1 MKRKRIFSTCGCV
14 LAMGMAISSV
24 SVQAAVYSNIQSSVT
39 KPQTQVGDGLF
50 DYCSDEV
57 KEFAKNFNKDEVFS
71 LAYRQDGETRIDVAT
86 FDADEIQAFFD
97 AMSSIKVKNVTTER
111 SSDCDDIFYF
121 TFADASAYR
130 ISFNGHHLEANG
142 LCYEISGDEDLWKLA
157 NALLKNGDDENDQ
170 IDNLETKNQ
179 DDVDNSGVINSEK
192 ETVGNTNSGKN
203 NPGIGG
209 IIGSVN
215 GKGMTTDET
224 GEEVGDASAA
234 VPYTL
239 TSIIDQETNETVA
252 RCYAPSDY
260 TIEHQIMWWGDGK
273 WQSPASPVQV
283 QIQASDS
290 NMMYQMAY
298 MSDVQYMY
306 DEMYAQ
312 QGLYEEGALFYNT
325 YPQLTPMYA
334 SGYADFIISSLVT
347 DTDITIEEEE
357 EVTAEQED
365 ILTELAQQCY
375 DEQQTAVQ
383 SGGLVAIDGVACT
396 ASDRTYSFMLDG
408 IDYRAKV
415 VTMTK
420 IIQFSMTQAAGYSD
434 TYYVWNAPY
443 TYIYMTPTAAFEK
456 GLDDFNLFMLN
467 TKVSDGFII
476 ASSNLSTQLIAQISN
491 GTQSTQTPG
500 DYFKSELE
508 KQPDTYDT
516 ESFCDYILS
525 QNAYET
531 ADGSTIKLP
540 NIYDYVYEG
549 DDGKI
554 YAGNTADQPAGST
567 RLYAK

>member
-14 LAMGMAISSV
+14 LAVGMAISSV
-24 SVQAAVYSNIQSSVT
+24 SVQAAVYSSIQSSVT
-39 KPQTQVGDGLF
+39 KPQTQAGDGLF

-142 LCYEISGDEDLWKLA
+142 LCYEISGDEELWKLA

-179 DDVDNSGVINSEK
+179 DDADNSGVINSEK

-215 GKGMTTDET
+215 GKGLTTDET

-347 DTDITIEEEE
+347 DTDITIEAEE

-365 ILTELAQQCY
+365 ILTELAQQSY

-420 IIQFSMTQAAGYSD
+420 IIQCSMTQAAGYSD

-491 GTQSTQTPG
+491 GTQSAQTPG
-500 DYFKSELE
+500 DYFKSEME

>member
-14 LAMGMAISSV
+14 LAVGMAISSV
-24 SVQAAVYSNIQSSVT
+24 SVQAAVYSSIQSSVT
-39 KPQTQVGDGLF
+39 KPQTQAGDGLF

-179 DDVDNSGVINSEK
+179 DDTDKSGVINSK
-192 ETVGNTNSGKN
+192 NGNEGAK

-209 IIGSVN
+209 IVGNIGN
-215 GKGMTTDET
+215 DAKNNNTN
-224 GEEVGDASAA
+224 GDAANSADPDA
-234 VPYTL
+234 VVSYTL
-239 TSIIDQETNETVA
+239 TSIVDQETNETVA

-283 QIQASDS
+283 QIQASSAD
-290 NMMYQMAY
+290 MMYQMAY
-298 MSDVQYMY
+298 MSNVVYTY
-306 DEMYAQ
+306 SESFAQ
-312 QGLYEEGALFYNT
+312 NGWYEPGSLYYNT
-325 YPQLTPMYA
+325 YVMLTPMYA

-347 DTDITIEEEE
+347 DTDITIEAEE
-357 EVTAEQED
+357 EVTAEQEEE
-365 ILTELAQQCY
+365 LNQLAQQAY
-375 DEQQTAVQ
+375 DYYN
-383 SGGLVAIDGVACT
+383 SDDNGLVNLDGVACT
-396 ASDRTYSFMLDG
+396 ASDRTYSFQLDG

-415 VTMTK
+415 VTMTC
-420 IIQFSMTQAAGYSD
+420 INQFTSKPEAGFSD
-434 TYYVWNAPY
+434 TYYTWSAPY
-443 TYIYMTPTAAFEK
+443 TYVYMTPTDVFEK
-456 GLDDFNLFMLN
+456 GLDSFDLFLLN
-467 TKVSDGFII
+467 TKVSDGFMI
-476 ASSNLSTQLIAQISN
+476 AANNLSTQLIAQISN
-491 GTQSTQTPG
+491 GTQSAQTPG

-508 KQPDTYDT
+508 KQPDTYDA

>member
-1 MKRKRIFSTCGCV
+1 MEGVFCMKRKRVFSTCGCV
-14 LAMGMAISSV
+14 LAMGMAISAV
-24 SVQAAVYSNIQSSVT
+24 SVQAAVYSSIQSSVT
-39 KPQTQVGDGLF
+39 KPQAQAGDGLF

-142 LCYEISGDEDLWKLA
+142 LCYEISGDEKLWKLA
-157 NALLKNGDDENDQ
+157 NALLKNGDDEDDQ

-179 DDVDNSGVINSEK
+179 DDTDKSGVINSK
-192 ETVGNTNSGKN
+192 NGNEGVK

-209 IIGSVN
+209 IVGNIGN
-215 GKGMTTDET
+215 DAKNNNTN
-224 GEEVGDASAA
+224 GDAANLADPDA
-234 VPYTL
+234 VVSYTL
-239 TSIIDQETNETVA
+239 TSIVDQETNETVA

-334 SGYADFIISSLVT
+334 SGYADL
-347 DTDITIEEEE
+347 
-357 EVTAEQED
+357 
-365 ILTELAQQCY
+365 
-375 DEQQTAVQ
+375 
-383 SGGLVAIDGVACT
+383 GV
-396 ASDRTYSFMLDG
+396 RT
-408 IDYRAKV
+408 
-415 VTMTK
+415 
-420 IIQFSMTQAAGYSD
+420 
-434 TYYVWNAPY
+434 
-443 TYIYMTPTAAFEK
+443 
-456 GLDDFNLFMLN
+456 
-467 TKVSDGFII
+467 
-476 ASSNLSTQLIAQISN
+476 LSWT
-491 GTQSTQTPG
+491 
-500 DYFKSELE
+500 
-508 KQPDTYDT
+508 
-516 ESFCDYILS
+516 
-525 QNAYET
+525 
-531 ADGSTIKLP
+531 
-540 NIYDYVYEG
+540 
-549 DDGKI
+549 
-554 YAGNTADQPAGST
+554 
-567 RLYAK
+567 

>member
-14 LAMGMAISSV
+14 LAVGMAISSV
-24 SVQAAVYSNIQSSVT
+24 SVQAAVYSSIQSSVT
-39 KPQTQVGDGLF
+39 KPQTQAGDGLF

-71 LAYRQDGETRIDVAT
+71 LACRQDGETRIDVAT

-179 DDVDNSGVINSEK
+179 DDTDKSGVINSK
-192 ETVGNTNSGKN
+192 NGNEGAK

-209 IIGSVN
+209 IVGNIGN
-215 GKGMTTDET
+215 DAKNNNTN
-224 GEEVGDASAA
+224 GDAANSADPDA
-234 VPYTL
+234 VVSYTL
-239 TSIIDQETNETVA
+239 TSIVDQETNETVA

-283 QIQASDS
+283 QIQASSAD
-290 NMMYQMAY
+290 MMYQMAY
-298 MSDVQYMY
+298 MSNVVYTY
-306 DEMYAQ
+306 SESYAQ
-312 QGLYEEGALFYNT
+312 NGWYEPGSLYYNT
-325 YPQLTPMYA
+325 YVMLTPMYA

-347 DTDITIEEEE
+347 NTDITIEAEE
-357 EVTAEQED
+357 EVTAEQEEE
-365 ILTELAQQCY
+365 LNRLAQQVY
-375 DEQQTAVQ
+375 DYN
-383 SGGLVAIDGVACT
+383 SDDNGLVNLDGVACT
-396 ASDRTYSFMLDG
+396 ASDRTYSFQLEG

-415 VTMTK
+415 VTMTC
-420 IIQFSMTQAAGYSD
+420 INQFTSKPGAGFSD
-434 TYYVWNAPY
+434 TYYTWSAPY
-443 TYIYMTPTAAFEK
+443 TYVYMTPTDAFEK
-456 GLDDFNLFMLN
+456 ELDSFDLFLLN
-467 TKVSDGFII
+467 TKVSDGFSI
-476 ASSNLSTQLIAQISN
+476 AVNNLSTQLIAQITN
-491 GTQSTQTPG
+491 GTQSAQSPD
-500 DYFKSELE
+500 DYFKSEMA
-508 KQPDTYDT
+508 KQPDTYDA

-531 ADGSTIKLP
+531 SDGSTIKLP

>member
-1 MKRKRIFSTCGCV
+1 MEGVFCMKRKRVFSTCGCV
-14 LAMGMAISSV
+14 LAMGMAISTV
-24 SVQAAVYSNIQSSVT
+24 SAQAAVYSSIQSSVT
-39 KPQTQVGDGLF
+39 KPQTQAGDGLF

-142 LCYEISGDEDLWKLA
+142 LCYEISGDEKLWKLA

-179 DDVDNSGVINSEK
+179 DDADNSGVINSEK

-334 SGYADFIISSLVT
+334 SGYADL
-347 DTDITIEEEE
+347 
-357 EVTAEQED
+357 
-365 ILTELAQQCY
+365 
-375 DEQQTAVQ
+375 
-383 SGGLVAIDGVACT
+383 GV
-396 ASDRTYSFMLDG
+396 RT
-408 IDYRAKV
+408 
-415 VTMTK
+415 
-420 IIQFSMTQAAGYSD
+420 
-434 TYYVWNAPY
+434 
-443 TYIYMTPTAAFEK
+443 
-456 GLDDFNLFMLN
+456 
-467 TKVSDGFII
+467 
-476 ASSNLSTQLIAQISN
+476 LSWT
-491 GTQSTQTPG
+491 
-500 DYFKSELE
+500 
-508 KQPDTYDT
+508 
-516 ESFCDYILS
+516 
-525 QNAYET
+525 
-531 ADGSTIKLP
+531 
-540 NIYDYVYEG
+540 
-549 DDGKI
+549 
-554 YAGNTADQPAGST
+554 
-567 RLYAK
+567 

>member
-142 LCYEISGDEDLWKLA
+142 LCYEISGDEKLWKLA
-157 NALLKNGDDENDQ
+157 NALLKNGDDEDDQ

-179 DDVDNSGVINSEK
+179 DDTDNSGVINSEK

-203 NPGIGG
+203 NPGISG

-224 GEEVGDASAA
+224 GEEVGDASAT

-347 DTDITIEEEE
+347 DTDITIEAEE

-383 SGGLVAIDGVACT
+383 SGGLVTIDGVACT

-420 IIQFSMTQAAGYSD
+420 IIQCSMTQAAGYSD

-491 GTQSTQTPG
+491 GTQSAQTPG
-500 DYFKSELE
+500 DYFKSEME

-531 ADGSTIKLP
+531 SDGSTIKLP

>member
-1 MKRKRIFSTCGCV
+1 MKRKRVFSTCGCV
-14 LAMGMAISSV
+14 LAMGMAISAV
-24 SVQAAVYSNIQSSVT
+24 SVQAAVYSSIQSSVT
-39 KPQTQVGDGLF
+39 KPQAQAGDGLF

-142 LCYEISGDEDLWKLA
+142 LCYEISGDEKLWKLA
-157 NALLKNGDDENDQ
+157 NALLKNGDDEDDQ

-179 DDVDNSGVINSEK
+179 DDTDNSGVINSK
-192 ETVGNTNSGKN
+192 NGNEGTK

-209 IIGSVN
+209 IVGNIGNDAKTSNTN
-215 GKGMTTDET
+215 GDSADLADP
-224 GEEVGDASAA
+224 DAVVS
-234 VPYTL
+234 YTL
-239 TSIIDQETNETVA
+239 TSIVDQETNETVA

-283 QIQASDS
+283 QIQASSAD
-290 NMMYQMAY
+290 MMYQMAY
-298 MSDVQYMY
+298 MSNVVYTY
-306 DEMYAQ
+306 SESFAQ
-312 QGLYEEGALFYNT
+312 NGWYEPGSLYYNT
-325 YPQLTPMYA
+325 YVMLTPMYA

-347 DTDITIEEEE
+347 DTDITIEAEE
-357 EVTAEQED
+357 EVTAEQEEE
-365 ILTELAQQCY
+365 LNQLAQQAY
-375 DEQQTAVQ
+375 DYYN
-383 SGGLVAIDGVACT
+383 SDDNGLVNLDGVACT
-396 ASDRTYSFMLDG
+396 ASDRTYSFQLDG

-415 VTMTK
+415 VTMTC
-420 IIQFSMTQAAGYSD
+420 INQFTSKPEAGFSD
-434 TYYVWNAPY
+434 TYYTWSAPY
-443 TYIYMTPTAAFEK
+443 TYVYMTPTDVFEK
-456 GLDDFNLFMLN
+456 GLDSFDLFLLN
-467 TKVSDGFII
+467 TKVSDGFMI
-476 ASSNLSTQLIAQISN
+476 AANNLSTQLIAQISN
-491 GTQSTQTPG
+491 GTQSAQTPG

-508 KQPDTYDT
+508 KQPDTYDA

>member
-14 LAMGMAISSV
+14 LAVGMAISSV
-24 SVQAAVYSNIQSSVT
+24 SVQAAVYSSIQSSVT
-39 KPQTQVGDGLF
+39 KPQTQAGDGLF

-71 LAYRQDGETRIDVAT
+71 LACRQDGETRIDVAT

-179 DDVDNSGVINSEK
+179 DDTDKSGVINSK
-192 ETVGNTNSGKN
+192 NGNEGAK

-209 IIGSVN
+209 IVGNIGN
-215 GKGMTTDET
+215 DAKNNNTN
-224 GEEVGDASAA
+224 GDAANSADPDA
-234 VPYTL
+234 VVSYTL
-239 TSIIDQETNETVA
+239 TSIVDQETNETVA

-283 QIQASDS
+283 QIQASSAD
-290 NMMYQMAY
+290 MMYQMAY
-298 MSDVQYMY
+298 MSNVVYTY
-306 DEMYAQ
+306 SESYAQ
-312 QGLYEEGALFYNT
+312 NGWYEPGSLYYNT
-325 YPQLTPMYA
+325 YVMLTPMYA

-347 DTDITIEEEE
+347 NTDITIEAEE
-357 EVTAEQED
+357 EVTAEQEEE
-365 ILTELAQQCY
+365 LNRLAQQVY
-375 DEQQTAVQ
+375 DYN
-383 SGGLVAIDGVACT
+383 SDDNGLVNLDGVACT
-396 ASDRTYSFMLDG
+396 ASDRTYSFQLEG

-415 VTMTK
+415 VTMTC
-420 IIQFSMTQAAGYSD
+420 INQFTSKPGAGFSD
-434 TYYVWNAPY
+434 TYYTWSAPY
-443 TYIYMTPTAAFEK
+443 TYVYMTPTDAFEK
-456 GLDDFNLFMLN
+456 GLDSFDLFLLN
-467 TKVSDGFII
+467 TKVSDGFSI
-476 ASSNLSTQLIAQISN
+476 AVNNLSTQLIAQITN
-491 GTQSTQTPG
+491 GTQSAQSPD
-500 DYFKSELE
+500 DYFKSEMA
-508 KQPDTYDT
+508 KQPDTYDA

-531 ADGSTIKLP
+531 SDGSTIKLP